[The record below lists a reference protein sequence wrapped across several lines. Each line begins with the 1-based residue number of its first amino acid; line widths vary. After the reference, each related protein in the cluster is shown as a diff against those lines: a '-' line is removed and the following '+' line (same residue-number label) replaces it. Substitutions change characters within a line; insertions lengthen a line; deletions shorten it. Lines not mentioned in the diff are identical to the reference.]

1 MNALD
6 FLDSKIKNN
15 YDKWEG
21 LNNLSDDKIIQLME
35 EYAELQ
41 TKIKSLQISE
51 ILDKYLPPN
60 GVGTEREE
68 LRMNLH
74 NEICRLMN
82 K

>member
-1 MNALD
+1 
-6 FLDSKIKNN
+6 
-15 YDKWEG
+15 
-21 LNNLSDDKIIQLME
+21 ME